1 MSNYSSGF
9 RDMQKPPTWRE
20 LLGSIIRDPQERQ
33 RIASDLGVR
42 TITLMRWANGE
53 SNPRLQTLHQLLG
66 VLPHYRETFLE
77 LIHEEFPDFSELR
90 DEESMQSQ
98 PALIPAE
105 FYTRVLRTL
114 ANIPKVLRFAS
125 LGDLILQQAL
135 KHLDPH
141 RLGLAIIVARCLS
154 PLHEEKVRSLRES
167 LGRGLPPWESDLEQ
181 HAILLGAESLAG
193 NTVISAR
200 LIVNQNLKE
209 NSSLSPGYHGVWE
222 ESAAAAPITLEG
234 KIAGSLL
241 VSSTQPDYFLPSRQT
256 LVQDYADLIA
266 LAFSPEDFYE
276 PEWIELG
283 VMPPQ
288 RVQQPYLTGFRQR
301 LVDTMLQA
309 TRNQQPI
316 TITQAERLAWQDI
329 EEKLLQVS
337 FQSEEG

>member
-1 MSNYSSGF
+1 
-9 RDMQKPPTWRE
+9 
-20 LLGSIIRDPQERQ
+20 
-33 RIASDLGVR
+33 
-42 TITLMRWANGE
+42 MRWANGE

-105 FYTRVLRTL
+105 FYTRALRTL

-154 PLHEEKVRSLRES
+154 PSHEDKVRSLRES
-167 LGRGLPPWESDLEQ
+167 LGRGLTPWENDLEQ

-309 TRNQQPI
+309 ARNHQPI
-316 TITQAERLAWQDI
+316 TLTQAEQLAWQNI

>member
-1 MSNYSSGF
+1 
-9 RDMQKPPTWRE
+9 
-20 LLGSIIRDPQERQ
+20 
-33 RIASDLGVR
+33 
-42 TITLMRWANGE
+42 
-53 SNPRLQTLHQLLG
+53 
-66 VLPHYRETFLE
+66 
-77 LIHEEFPDFSELR
+77 
-90 DEESMQSQ
+90 
-98 PALIPAE
+98 
-105 FYTRVLRTL
+105 
-114 ANIPKVLRFAS
+114 VLRFAS

-154 PLHEEKVRSLRES
+154 PSREDNVRSLRES

-276 PEWIELG
+276 PECIELG

-309 TRNQQPI
+309 ARKQQPI
-316 TITQAERLAWQDI
+316 TITQAEQLVWQDI

>member
-1 MSNYSSGF
+1 
-9 RDMQKPPTWRE
+9 MQKPPTWRE
-20 LLGSIIRDPQERQ
+20 LLGNIIRDPQERQ
-33 RIASDLGVR
+33 RIASELGVR
-42 TITLMRWANGE
+42 TITLTRWANGE
-53 SNPRLQTLHQLLG
+53 SNPRPQTLYPLLN
-66 VLPHYRETFLE
+66 VLPHYRETLLE

-90 DEESMQSQ
+90 DDESMENQ
-98 PALIPAE
+98 PAFIPAE
-105 FYTRVLRTL
+105 FYARVLRTL
-114 ANIPKVLRFAS
+114 ATIPKVLRFSS

-141 RLGLAIIVARCLS
+141 RLGLAIIVTRCLQPS
-154 PLHEEKVRSLRES
+154 HEGKVRSLRES

-193 NTVISAR
+193 NTVISVR
-200 LIVNQNLKE
+200 LIVNQNLRE

-241 VSSTQPDYFLPSRQT
+241 VSSTQPEYFLPSRQT
-256 LVQDYADLIA
+256 LVQSYADLIA

-276 PEWIELG
+276 PECIELG

-288 RVQQPYLTGFRQR
+288 AVQRPYLSGFRQR

-309 TRNQQPI
+309 SRNQRPI
-316 TITQAERLAWQDI
+316 TFTQAEQLVWQDI
-329 EEKLLQVS
+329 EEKLLQLS

>member
-1 MSNYSSGF
+1 
-9 RDMQKPPTWRE
+9 
-20 LLGSIIRDPQERQ
+20 
-33 RIASDLGVR
+33 
-42 TITLMRWANGE
+42 
-53 SNPRLQTLHQLLG
+53 
-66 VLPHYRETFLE
+66 
-77 LIHEEFPDFSELR
+77 
-90 DEESMQSQ
+90 
-98 PALIPAE
+98 
-105 FYTRVLRTL
+105 
-114 ANIPKVLRFAS
+114 
-125 LGDLILQQAL
+125 
-135 KHLDPH
+135 
-141 RLGLAIIVARCLS
+141 
-154 PLHEEKVRSLRES
+154 
-167 LGRGLPPWESDLEQ
+167 
-181 HAILLGAESLAG
+181 
-193 NTVISAR
+193 
-200 LIVNQNLKE
+200 
-209 NSSLSPGYHGVWE
+209 HGVWE

-266 LAFSPEDFYE
+266 LAFSPEDFYD
-276 PEWIELG
+276 PECIELG